1 MEATLNSFQTLI
13 NKKKKGCPFV
23 HEAGQ
28 YFLTSSSTDEAGQFN
43 LFDPRTL
50 CMIYTSNALDGS
62 IAILISIVISDKIG
76 IEDISYNSQ
85 REMIAFGMTDEA
97 LFYLFDPIQLRM
109 IKKVAPPALKPS
121 AISSNQTR
129 TK

>member
-1 MEATLNSFQTLI
+1 
-13 NKKKKGCPFV
+13 
-23 HEAGQ
+23 
-28 YFLTSSSTDEAGQFN
+28 
-43 LFDPRTL
+43 
-50 CMIYTSNALDGS
+50 MIYTSNALDGS